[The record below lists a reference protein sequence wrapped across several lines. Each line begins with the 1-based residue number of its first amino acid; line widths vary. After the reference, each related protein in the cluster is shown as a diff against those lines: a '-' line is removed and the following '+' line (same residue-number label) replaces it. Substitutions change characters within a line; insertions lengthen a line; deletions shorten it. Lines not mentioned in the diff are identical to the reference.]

1 MTDNQGFRHVLRFFD
16 MNLLFEGVRECNWKL
31 RKMRE
36 HQLLAVAEFARQHNV
51 LDRIVN
57 IAERTKVEV
66 NFNQRFSM
74 PYRDVMATNT
84 QNLDLDMAWVYGL
97 IRQE

>member
-1 MTDNQGFRHVLRFFD
+1 
-16 MNLLFEGVRECNWKL
+16 
-31 RKMRE
+31 
-36 HQLLAVAEFARQHNV
+36 V